1 MIPLTVADD
10 KRSFL
15 KTSFFEEH
23 IQNNNTQ
30 DSTIHF
36 SYDSALLYDS
46 MINQKWFLLLHR
58 HKKLSFFVLFI
69 KSIIRNEIISTKQC
83 AKFTFSTQK
92 HKRSL
97 WLSKDIPP
105 TQFLSR
111 VNYCFSFLQKL
122 SKNLKLRIW

>member
-97 WLSKDIPP
+97 
-105 TQFLSR
+105 
-111 VNYCFSFLQKL
+111 
-122 SKNLKLRIW
+122 